1 MPNSGSKKTIQINH
15 EFFKIGKKGLNA
27 ASSNQTQK
35 KERKPVNKTLKHNTI
50 KKELIKRIQQLKQQ
64 EKEAA
69 ERERKTS
76 LPALDETESEFSESM
91 KYLQSLAQNKKAEQR
106 KQRNAHREQRKKTTG
121 GSSSH
126 NKTLKTSHLYRDF
139 TTDYSNDNMQ
149 VNIDVPTELGL
160 DIAPMQYSVPNK
172 ELDTKPAISVNT
184 MIPPDPQ
191 SFGAM
196 SHLYKRETE
205 RTSLIP
211 NQTNLNSSAPQ
222 QQITPLKHSSAPPY
236 SNLKGSTSK
245 PSFREWN
252 RTRKNR
258 SMPLIKTNN
267 TSQLSSRERRLE
279 DIKNRIQGTKSKP
292 PEIMELKKFYTK
304 SKGDNTTGGR
314 KKKTIKRT
322 IKHKYTVGKS
332 KIKRRVSV
340 LVKNLKTRKRI
351 QEAKKELKKTDLLE
365 IKRYLKEHG
374 ILKSGSSAPNDV
386 LRAMYESA
394 MLAGDVTNINAN
406 TRLHNYLEDDE
417 N

>member
-27 ASSNQTQK
+27 ASSNHTQK
-35 KERKPVNKTLKHNTI
+35 KERKSANKTLKHNTI

-91 KYLQSLAQNKKAEQR
+91 KYLQSLAQNKKAEQK
-106 KQRNAHREQRKKTTG
+106 KQRNAHRQQRKKTTG

-139 TTDYSNDNMQ
+139 ATDYSNDNMQ
-149 VNIDVPTELGL
+149 VNVDVPRELGL
-160 DIAPMQYSVPNK
+160 DISPMQYTVPNK

-184 MIPPDPQ
+184 TIPPDPQ

-205 RTSLIP
+205 RTPSIP
-211 NQTNLNSSAPQ
+211 SQTSVNSTAS
-222 QQITPLKHSSAPPY
+222 QQITPLKHSVAPPY

-258 SMPLIKTNN
+258 QSPSIKTDN

-304 SKGDNTTGGR
+304 SKDDNTTGGR

>member
-27 ASSNQTQK
+27 ASSNHTQK
-35 KERKPVNKTLKHNTI
+35 KERKSANKTLKHNTI

-91 KYLQSLAQNKKAEQR
+91 KYLQSLAQNKKAEQK
-106 KQRNAHREQRKKTTG
+106 KQRNAHRQQRKKTTG

-139 TTDYSNDNMQ
+139 ATDYSNDNMQ
-149 VNIDVPTELGL
+149 VNVDVPRELGL
-160 DIAPMQYSVPNK
+160 DISPMQYTVPNK

-184 MIPPDPQ
+184 TIPPDPQ

-196 SHLYKRETE
+196 SHLYKKETE
-205 RTSLIP
+205 RTPSIP
-211 NQTNLNSSAPQ
+211 SQTSVNSTAP
-222 QQITPLKHSSAPPY
+222 QQITPLKHSVAPPY

-258 SMPLIKTNN
+258 QSPSIKTDN

-304 SKGDNTTGGR
+304 SKDDNTTGGR

>member
-1 MPNSGSKKTIQINH
+1 
-15 EFFKIGKKGLNA
+15 
-27 ASSNQTQK
+27 
-35 KERKPVNKTLKHNTI
+35 
-50 KKELIKRIQQLKQQ
+50 
-64 EKEAA
+64 
-69 ERERKTS
+69 
-76 LPALDETESEFSESM
+76 M

-149 VNIDVPTELGL
+149 VNVDVPNELEL
-160 DIAPMQYSVPNK
+160 DIAPMQYNVPNK

-184 MIPPDPQ
+184 TIPPDPQ

-196 SHLYKRETE
+196 SHLYKRDTE
-205 RTSLIP
+205 RTSPI
-211 NQTNLNSSAPQ
+211 QTQSSLNSSAPQ
-222 QQITPLKHSSAPPY
+222 KQITPLKQSAAPPY
-236 SNLKGSTSK
+236 SNLKGSTTK

-258 SMPLIKTNN
+258 PTPSIKTNN